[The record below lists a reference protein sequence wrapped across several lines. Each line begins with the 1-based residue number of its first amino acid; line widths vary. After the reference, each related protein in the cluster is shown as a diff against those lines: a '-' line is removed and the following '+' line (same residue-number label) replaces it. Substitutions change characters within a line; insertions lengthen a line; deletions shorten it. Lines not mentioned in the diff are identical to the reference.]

1 MPVKYELRE
10 PEDRMDEPIVYSDGI
25 QIGVSPF
32 TVTLG
37 FTVAPQAQP
46 GTQVATPVATIRMSL
61 EHAKVM
67 AIILRKQLK
76 QFEEQLGAEIP
87 LPLQVYQQLGVSPK
101 EDW

>member
-1 MPVKYELRE
+1 
-10 PEDRMDEPIVYSDGI
+10 MDEPSVYSDGI

-37 FTVAPQAQP
+37 FTLAPQAQP
-46 GTQVATPVATIRMSL
+46 GTQMPTAVATVRMSL

-67 AIILRKQLK
+67 AILLRRQLK
-76 QFEEQLGAEIP
+76 QYEEQLGTEIA
-87 LPLQVYQQLGVSPK
+87 LPVQVYQQLGVSAK

>member
-1 MPVKYELRE
+1 
-10 PEDRMDEPIVYSDGI
+10 MDEPIVYSDGI
-25 QIGVSPF
+25 QVGISPF

-37 FTVAPQAQP
+37 FTVAPPVQA
-46 GTQVATPVATIRMSL
+46 GTQAAIPVATIRMSP

-76 QFEEQLGAEIP
+76 QFEQQLGQEIA
-87 LPLQVYQQLGVSPK
+87 LPHQVFQQLGVSPK

>member
-1 MPVKYELRE
+1 
-10 PEDRMDEPIVYSDGI
+10 MDEPVVYSDGI

-37 FTVAPQAQP
+37 FTLAPQAQP
-46 GTQVATPVATIRMSL
+46 GTQVATPVATVRMSL

-76 QFEEQLGAEIP
+76 QFEQQLGQDIA
-87 LPLQVYQQLGVSPK
+87 LPHQVYQQLGLSPT

>member
-1 MPVKYELRE
+1 MEEPV
-10 PEDRMDEPIVYSDGI
+10 VYSDGI

-37 FTVAPQAQP
+37 FTLAPQAQP
-46 GTQVATPVATIRMSL
+46 GTQAATPVATVRMSL

-67 AIILRKQLK
+67 AIILRRQLK
-76 QFEEQLGAEIP
+76 QFEEQLGTDIP
-87 LPLQVYQQLGVSPK
+87 LPTQVYQQLGVSPK

>member
-1 MPVKYELRE
+1 
-10 PEDRMDEPIVYSDGI
+10 MDQPILYSDGI
-25 QIGVSPF
+25 QVGISPF

-46 GTQVATPVATIRMSL
+46 GTQVPIPVATIRMSL

-67 AIILRKQLK
+67 AIILRKQLR
-76 QFEEQLGAEIP
+76 QFEQQLGQEIA
-87 LPLQVYQQLGVSPK
+87 LPSAVYQQLGLSPK

>member
-1 MPVKYELRE
+1 
-10 PEDRMDEPIVYSDGI
+10 MDEEPVLYSDGI
-25 QIGVSPF
+25 QVGISPF

-46 GTQVATPVATIRMSL
+46 GTRPPIPVATIRMSL

-67 AIILRKQLK
+67 AIILRKQIK
-76 QFEEQLGAEIP
+76 QFEQQLGQEIA
-87 LPLQVYQQLGVSPK
+87 LPQPVYQQLGLSPR

>member
-1 MPVKYELRE
+1 MPVKHEPRE
-10 PEDRMDEPIVYSDGI
+10 PEDRMDEPILYSDGI

-67 AIILRKQLK
+67 AIILRKQC
-76 QFEEQLGAEIP
+76 GCP
-87 LPLQVYQQLGVSPK
+87 PPR
-101 EDW
+101 

>member
-1 MPVKYELRE
+1 
-10 PEDRMDEPIVYSDGI
+10 MDEPILYSDGV
-25 QIGVSPF
+25 QVSVSPF

-37 FTVAPQAQP
+37 FTVAPQGQP
-46 GTQVATPVATIRMSL
+46 GTQVPIPVATVRMSL

-76 QFEEQLGAEIP
+76 QFEEQLGQPVA
-87 LPLQVYQQLGVSPK
+87 LPPQVYQQLGASPK

>member
-1 MPVKYELRE
+1 
-10 PEDRMDEPIVYSDGI
+10 MDEPSVYSDGI

-46 GTQVATPVATIRMSL
+46 GTQAATPVATIRMSL

-76 QFEEQLGAEIP
+76 QFEQQLGQEIA
-87 LPLQVYQQLGVSPK
+87 LPHPVYQQLGLSPK

>member
-1 MPVKYELRE
+1 
-10 PEDRMDEPIVYSDGI
+10 MDEPVLYSDGI

-37 FTVAPQAQP
+37 FTVAPPAQP
-46 GTQVATPVATIRMSL
+46 GAQASIPVATIRMSL

-76 QFEEQLGAEIP
+76 QFEEQLGAEIA
-87 LPLQVYQQLGVSPK
+87 LPHQVYQQLGVSPK

>member
-1 MPVKYELRE
+1 
-10 PEDRMDEPIVYSDGI
+10 MDEPVVYSDGI
-25 QIGVSPF
+25 QVGISPF

-37 FTVAPQAQP
+37 FTLAPPAQAGPQIP
-46 GTQVATPVATIRMSL
+46 TPVATIRMSL

-76 QFEEQLGAEIP
+76 QFEEQLGTEIA
-87 LPLQVYQQLGVSPK
+87 LPPQVYQQLGVSPQ

>member
-1 MPVKYELRE
+1 ME
-10 PEDRMDEPIVYSDGI
+10 P
-25 QIGVSPF
+25 PF

-37 FTVAPQAQP
+37 FTLAPQAQP

-76 QFEEQLGAEIP
+76 QF
-87 LPLQVYQQLGVSPK
+87 
-101 EDW
+101 

>member
-1 MPVKYELRE
+1 
-10 PEDRMDEPIVYSDGI
+10 MDEAVLYSDGI
-25 QIGVSPF
+25 QVGISPF

-46 GTQVATPVATIRMSL
+46 GTQVPIPVATIRMSL

-76 QFEEQLGAEIP
+76 QFEQQLGQEIA
-87 LPLQVYQQLGVSPK
+87 LPHQVYQQLGLSPK

>member
-1 MPVKYELRE
+1 
-10 PEDRMDEPIVYSDGI
+10 MDQPILYSDGI
-25 QIGVSPF
+25 QVGISPF

-46 GTQVATPVATIRMSL
+46 GTQAPIPIATIRMSL

-67 AIILRKQLK
+67 AIILRKQLR
-76 QFEEQLGAEIP
+76 QFEQQLGHEIA
-87 LPLQVYQQLGVSPK
+87 LPSAVYQQLGLSPT

>member
-1 MPVKYELRE
+1 
-10 PEDRMDEPIVYSDGI
+10 
-25 QIGVSPF
+25 
-32 TVTLG
+32 
-37 FTVAPQAQP
+37 
-46 GTQVATPVATIRMSL
+46 MSL

-76 QFEEQLGAEIP
+76 QFEEQLGAEIA

>member
-1 MPVKYELRE
+1 
-10 PEDRMDEPIVYSDGI
+10 MDEPVLYSDGI
-25 QIGVSPF
+25 QVGISPF

-46 GTQVATPVATIRMSL
+46 GTQAPIPVATIRMSL
-61 EHAKVM
+61 EHAKLM

-76 QFEEQLGAEIP
+76 QFEQQLGQDIA
-87 LPLQVYQQLGVSPK
+87 LPHPVYQQLGLSAR

>member
-1 MPVKYELRE
+1 
-10 PEDRMDEPIVYSDGI
+10 MDEAVLYSDGI
-25 QIGVSPF
+25 QVGISPF

-46 GTQVATPVATIRMSL
+46 GTQVPIPVATIRMSL

-67 AIILRKQLK
+67 SIILRKQLK
-76 QFEEQLGAEIP
+76 QFEQQLGREIA
-87 LPLQVYQQLGVSPK
+87 LPHQVYQQLGLSPT

>member
-1 MPVKYELRE
+1 MEEPV
-10 PEDRMDEPIVYSDGI
+10 VYSDGI
-25 QIGVSPF
+25 QVGISPF

-46 GTQVATPVATIRMSL
+46 GTQAPTPVATIRMSL

-76 QFEEQLGAEIP
+76 QFEEQLGAEIA
-87 LPLQVYQQLGVSPK
+87 LPNQVYQQLGISSK